1 MIYGFLLAVYRVNNG
16 GFMNT
21 QTTQN
26 LIKIIAILSIALLTS
41 CGTSKSN
48 NSGSTEMSSR
58 VEVDSSKPLA
68 SCSQLNDANLNLNIA
83 NAIDSN
89 GQANE
94 QWIKVKFNYLSSE
107 LTQAGYHY
115 KFYKWRVI
123 NNSVQL
129 DQNPLEFYAYNLSNG
144 QSLST
149 GMTGDFLT
157 NINTRVGYF
166 INLKD
171 DVQNPYQVLK
181 VVAYKTDGTIAAQA
195 NVLIPQF
202 LANPND
208 YKLNPDGTQ
217 RADLLESMH
226 PLKNTDISSWNSNQ
240 IQQYFDQYCF

>member
-1 MIYGFLLAVYRVNNG
+1 MKN
-16 GFMNT
+16 
-21 QTTQN
+21 QTTTN
-26 LIKIIAILSIALLTS
+26 LIKIATVISIAVLTS

-48 NSGSTEMSSR
+48 NAGTSELSSR

-68 SCSQLNDANLNLNIA
+68 SCNQLSDANFNLNVA

-89 GQANE
+89 GQVNE
-94 QWIKVKFNYLSSE
+94 QWIKVKFNYLSSDI
-107 LTQAGYHY
+107 TQTGYHY

-123 NNSVQL
+123 NNTTQL

-144 QSLST
+144 QTVST

-157 NINTRVGYF
+157 NVNTQVGYF

-171 DVQNPYQVLK
+171 DTQNPYQVLK
-181 VVAYKTDGTIAAQA
+181 VVAYKSDGSVAAQA

-208 YKLNPDGTQ
+208 YKLNPDGTP
-217 RADLLESMH
+217 RADILENMH
-226 PLKNTDISSWNSNQ
+226 PLKNTDISTWTSSQ
-240 IQQYFDQYCF
+240 IQQNFDQYCF